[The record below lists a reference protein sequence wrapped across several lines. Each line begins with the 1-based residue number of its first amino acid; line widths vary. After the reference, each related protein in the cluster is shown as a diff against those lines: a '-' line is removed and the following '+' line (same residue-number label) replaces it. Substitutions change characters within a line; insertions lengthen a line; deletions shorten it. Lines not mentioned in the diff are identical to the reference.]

1 MDLSLFNY
9 FLKSDSLWAVLF
21 CFMFIYFL
29 KTTKDREK
37 ERSKE
42 LQEFR
47 KNLENDI
54 RLIQANTNFVVQY
67 FKLVL
72 EKELKRRKKDV

>member
-9 FLKSDSLWAVLF
+9 FLKSDSLWAILF
-21 CFMFIYFL
+21 CFMFLYFL
-29 KTTKDREK
+29 KTTKDHEK